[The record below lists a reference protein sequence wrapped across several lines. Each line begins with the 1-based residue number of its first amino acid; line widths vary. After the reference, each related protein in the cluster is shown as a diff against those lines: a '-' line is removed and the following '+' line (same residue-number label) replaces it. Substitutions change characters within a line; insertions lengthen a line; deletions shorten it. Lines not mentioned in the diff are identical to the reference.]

1 MSESRVRQNYWA
13 NLVAAL
19 ASFIFAA
26 VWYSAF
32 LQAWLHG
39 ISRTMDELRATG
51 VPEFVPY
58 VVALVMAYVM
68 ATAISCVTQLSG
80 SQTAVRGIRA
90 GFLIWLGFVFTTFAI
105 EYTYEIRPVLFAI
118 NVGYWLLS
126 MIVMGAIVGGWKK
139 KTAAADR
146 AAAGNRVQTAGR

>member
-139 KTAAADR
+139 KLPAGAAVEQPKREAV
-146 AAAGNRVQTAGR
+146 AG